1 MEIQIAAIQLTTAVL
16 ALVTA
21 VLALLPAL
29 GKTITSGNL
38 TYTVLTGSASVSV
51 KVRSTKLKAVIY
63 AFLGAGK
70 NGGRSL
76 YVKVRSSKLKS
87 YKSLILRKGGN
98 KKLTVKKA

>member
-1 MEIQIAAIQLTTAVL
+1 MPSKAKDKNSYAYKVTYVSKSGFKGCARLTSAKIYSSYLKGIGPLKT
-16 ALVTA
+16 VT
-21 VLALLPAL
+21 
-29 GKTITSGNL
+29 
-38 TYTVLTGSASVSV
+38 
-51 KVRSTKLKAVIY
+51 Y

-76 YVKVRSSKLKS
+76 YVKVRSTKVKS

>member
-1 MEIQIAAIQLTTAVL
+1 MGARTT
-16 ALVTA
+16 
-21 VLALLPAL
+21 
-29 GKTITSGNL
+29 G
-38 TYTVLTGSASVSV
+38 ASVSV
-51 KVRSTKLKAVIY
+51 KVRSTKLKTVTY

-76 YVKVRSSKLKS
+76 YVKVRSTKVKS

>member
-1 MEIQIAAIQLTTAVL
+1 MT
-16 ALVTA
+16 
-21 VLALLPAL
+21 
-29 GKTITSGNL
+29 
-38 TYTVLTGSASVSV
+38 
-51 KVRSTKLKAVIY
+51 Y

-76 YVKVRSSKLKS
+76 YVKVRSTKVKS